1 MAKRTVRRM
10 VQGWLILVGLL
21 LTFGLVLAAHGA
33 WRRASRPVPTASPSP
48 APRPNTQ
55 APAPAP
61 EIFPAADGSTGTV
74 ALPNLPIPPGAVLT
88 DSGVVAAA
96 PFRWG
101 RATATDKARAMQCL
115 TAALYYEASGES
127 IDGQRA
133 VAQVVLDRVRHPAF
147 PGTVCGV
154 VYQGVE
160 RAHCQFSFV
169 CDGALSRPPAISGW
183 SRAARI
189 AAAALSGSVYAPVGL
204 ATHYHTYAVTP
215 AWNRAMVMTDMVGA
229 HLFHRWKGY
238 WGTAAAMSRAYAGGE
253 VLPVAVPAP
262 QPEVV
267 TDSGA
272 LPPVSTTLP
281 VPPLPG
287 TVAAPTPASAPRM
300 PQKTMP
306 AAPTGTTGMTE
317 KLIQSGDILDKWKD
331 SGRPIDRPGEPRPV
345 SPGTVTPSG
354 QRR

>member
-1 MAKRTVRRM
+1 M

-33 WRRASRPVPTASPSP
+33 WRRASRPAPTASPSP
-48 APRPNTQ
+48 APRPTKPAT
-55 APAPAP
+55 APVP
-61 EIFPAADGSTGTV
+61 EIFPAFDGSTGTV

-88 DSGVVAAA
+88 DSGVVPAA

-101 RATATDKARAMQCL
+101 RTTAIDKARAMQCL

-133 VAQVVLDRVRHPAF
+133 VAQVVLNRVRHPAF
-147 PGTVCGV
+147 PATICGV

-238 WGTAAAMSRAYAGGE
+238 WGTAAAMSRTYAGGE
-253 VLPVAVPAP
+253 VLPVPVPTP
-262 QPEVV
+262 QR
-267 TDSGA
+267 DSLADANTGSEA
-272 LPPVSTTLP
+272 LPPMSTTLP
-281 VPPLPG
+281 VPPIPAA
-287 TVAAPTPASAPRM
+287 VAPTPAVMPRS

-306 AAPTGTTGMTE
+306 VAPTGTTGITE
-317 KLIQSGDILDKWKD
+317 KLIQSGEILDKWKD
-331 SGRPIDRPGEPRPV
+331 SGRPIARP
-345 SPGTVTPSG
+345 
-354 QRR
+354 